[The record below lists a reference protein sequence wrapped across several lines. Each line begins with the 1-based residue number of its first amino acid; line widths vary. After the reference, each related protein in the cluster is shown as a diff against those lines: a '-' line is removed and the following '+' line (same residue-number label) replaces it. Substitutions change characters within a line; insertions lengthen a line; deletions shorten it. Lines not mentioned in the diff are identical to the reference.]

1 MARIQK
7 RLEDGE
13 GFFLIVNV
21 EIYHFALNFDLI
33 DSAVVNSQRALG
45 YNTNGNFSGLISF
58 LEC

>member
-7 RLEDGE
+7 RLKDRE
-13 GFFLIVNV
+13 GFFFIVNV

-45 YNTNGNFSGLISF
+45 YNTNGNFSGLI
-58 LEC
+58 